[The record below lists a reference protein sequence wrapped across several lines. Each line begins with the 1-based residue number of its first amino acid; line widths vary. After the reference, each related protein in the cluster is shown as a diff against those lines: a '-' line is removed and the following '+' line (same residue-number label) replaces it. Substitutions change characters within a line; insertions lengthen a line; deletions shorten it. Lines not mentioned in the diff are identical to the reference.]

1 MLKKILVGSVAA
13 LIGAFLGAMVNKK
26 GRELGEANLG
36 TDGSKEDLC

>member
-1 MLKKILVGSVAA
+1 MLKKILMGSVAA
-13 LIGAFLGAMVNKK
+13 LIGAFLGAMANKK